1 MARSRTDRG
10 QGGALRFAAALLSGG
25 VLLGGLA
32 VAPAQAVVILDSQW
46 KKDGGR
52 PGKEAAGF
60 KSALAL
66 AAQPQFRGVLAL
78 SEDGES
84 WGEASGTW
92 LGNADGHAYILTAA
106 HIYDLPAS
114 KEAYVVRA
122 PDGRVLKPDRMWI
135 NPGWNGDVN
144 ERCGYDL
151 VILRLEAEISGAG
164 DPPVLYAG
172 RKEEGRLITFVGYG
186 SRGIG
191 SVGEDDA
198 YYQGSD
204 KAAAQGLVE
213 EVTPLEK
220 PMPPEGDAGN
230 YLGVWLP
237 REDGG
242 VESPYDGSTLFPPS
256 PLAGLLG
263 SGDSGGSAWM
273 EDGGRWV
280 LVGVNS
286 NGSGNAQY
294 GDQSWFT
301 RVSLHR
307 KWIQTIFP
315 QARFQ

>member
-1 MARSRTDRG
+1 MA
-10 QGGALRFAAALLSGG
+10 
-25 VLLGGLA
+25 GLILPVMQA
-32 VAPAQAVVILDSQW
+32 APAGAVVILDSQW

-52 PGKEAAGF
+52 KGREAAGF
-60 KSALAL
+60 TSALKL

-78 SEDGES
+78 STDGES

-92 LGNADGHAYILTAA
+92 IGNADGHAYILTAA
-106 HIYDLPAS
+106 HVYDLPAQ
-114 KEAYVVRA
+114 KDAYVVRA
-122 PDGRVLKPDRMWI
+122 PDGRVLKADRLWL

-151 VILRLEAEISGAG
+151 VILRLEDEITGLG
-164 DPPVLYAG
+164 EPPVIYSGSAE
-172 RKEEGRLITFVGYG
+172 KGRLITFVGYG

-213 EVTPLEK
+213 EAEPVVR
-220 PMPPEGDAGN
+220 PMPETGDAGN

-242 VESPYDGSTLFPPS
+242 VASPYDGDTVPST

-301 RVSLHR
+301 RVALHR
-307 KWIQTIFP
+307 KWILKIFP
-315 QARFQ
+315 QTRFSP

>member
-1 MARSRTDRG
+1 MRGLRGLRGLTMAV
-10 QGGALRFAAALLSGG
+10 AVVA
-25 VLLGGLA
+25 GGLA
-32 VAPAQAVVILDSQW
+32 GSGLWAGQIPSAGAVVILDSQW

-52 PGKEAAGF
+52 KGREAAGF
-60 KSALAL
+60 TSALKL
-66 AAQPQFRGVLAL
+66 AAQPQFRAVLAL
-78 SEDGES
+78 STDGES

-92 LGNADGHAYILTAA
+92 IGNAGGRAYILTAA
-106 HIYDLPAS
+106 HIYDLPVE
-114 KEAYVVRA
+114 KDAYVVRG
-122 PDGRVLKPDRMWI
+122 PDGRVLKAERLWVH
-135 NPGWNGDVN
+135 PGWNGDVN
-144 ERCGYDL
+144 DRCGYDL
-151 VILRLEAEISGAG
+151 VILRLEDEISGLG
-164 DPPVLYAG
+164 EPPVLYG
-172 RKEEGRLITFVGYG
+172 GKNEMGRLITFVGYG

-213 EVTPLEK
+213 EAEPVVL
-220 PMPPEGDAGN
+220 PMPETGDAGN
-230 YLGVWLP
+230 FLGVWLP

-242 VESPYDGSTLFPPS
+242 VESPYDSSSLMPPT

-301 RVSLHR
+301 RVALHR
-307 KWIQTIFP
+307 KWIQGIFP
-315 QARFQ
+315 QARFSN

>member
-1 MARSRTDRG
+1 MVGGMAGRRW
-10 QGGALRFAAALLSGG
+10 LMAACVMAGL
-25 VLLGGLA
+25 VLP
-32 VAPAQAVVILDSQW
+32 VVQAPPAGAVVILDSQW

-52 PGKEAAGF
+52 KGREAAGF
-60 KSALAL
+60 TSALRL
-66 AAQPQFRGVLAL
+66 AAQPQFRAVLAL
-78 SEDGES
+78 STDGES

-92 LGNADGHAYILTAA
+92 IGNADGHAYLLTAA
-106 HIYDLPAS
+106 HVYDLPAQ
-114 KEAYVVRA
+114 KDAYVVRA
-122 PDGRVLKPDRMWI
+122 PGGRVLKADRLWL

-151 VILRLEAEISGAG
+151 VILRLEDEITGLG
-164 DPPVLYAG
+164 EPPVLYGGSA
-172 RKEEGRLITFVGYG
+172 EMGRLITFVGYG

-191 SVGEDDA
+191 STGERDEF
-198 YYQGSD
+198 YQGSD

-213 EVTPLEK
+213 EAEPVVR
-220 PMPPEGDAGN
+220 PMPETGDAGN

-242 VESPYDGSTLFPPS
+242 VDSPYDGSDPVPAT

-301 RVSLHR
+301 RVALHR
-307 KWIQTIFP
+307 KWILKIFP
-315 QARFQ
+315 QARFSP